1 MEFGYF
7 LAPVRSVRFWGMLLA
22 MGTQAKKRERASRTP
37 EAFEFPFGAPGFH
50 VCDCDMALLNWIT
63 EVDGDFMEIAKD
75 KRKSIFVSALRD

>member
-1 MEFGYF
+1 M
-7 LAPVRSVRFWGMLLA
+7 RSVRFGGMLLA

-37 EAFEFPFGAPGFH
+37 EAFEFPFGAPVVVAPGFH